1 MSKASRWLALIAAV
15 AMGGAAQAQGRPGC
29 GPKMS
34 SESRPPNSLQGS
46 PVQSYQLMYQ
56 QQAYQQQ
63 LFQTRMLQAQ
73 QLLAQQQ
80 QAQMFQQLVAQ
91 EQLNQ
96 ARPRGEA
103 ASPPRQEV
111 KADRGGEPSPATA
124 PRLQYPLNR
133 RGGRAV

>member
-1 MSKASRWLALIAAV
+1 MSKASGWLALIAAV
-15 AMGGAAQAQGRPGC
+15 AMGGAAQAQGRSGC

-34 SESRPPNSLQGS
+34 GGSRPPNSLQGS
-46 PVQSYQLMYQ
+46 PAQSYQMMYQ

-63 LFQTRMLQAQ
+63 LYQARMLQAQ

-96 ARPRGEA
+96 ARALA
-103 ASPPRQEV
+103 AKQQV
-111 KADRGGEPSPATA
+111 
-124 PRLQYPLNR
+124 L
-133 RGGRAV
+133 RAKK

>member
-56 QQAYQQQ
+56 QQ

-96 ARPRGEA
+96 AHALA
-103 ASPPRQEV
+103 AKQQV
-111 KADRGGEPSPATA
+111 
-124 PRLQYPLNR
+124 L
-133 RGGRAV
+133 RAKK